1 MIKHRSNGGLPPIEE
16 PDAHVAGM
24 PDAHAAALLVG
35 ACALTVVGILGVLG
49 LVVGG

>member
-1 MIKHRSNGGLPPIEE
+1 MTKHRSNGGLPPLEE
-16 PDAHVAGM
+16 